1 MTYCVATVAKD
12 GIVFV
17 SDSRTNAGVNNVS
30 TYSKMYNFGIPGERQ
45 FVVMSSGN
53 LATSQAVIAQIKRDI
68 KNGADENLL
77 NIENVID
84 AAEYVGN
91 VSRAQQEKNATV
103 GGTTN
108 FESNFIIGGQVSGH
122 QPACYMIYPQGN
134 YITTS
139 NDTPYLQ
146 IGESSY
152 GKPILDRIITHN
164 SSLETAAM
172 CSLVSMDSTMRSN
185 LTVGPPIEL
194 RIYDKDS
201 FQPGR
206 YYRFDEDSE
215 YLRGLTK
222 AWDKS
227 LKEAFKSL
235 PPVAWSSNWD
245 QPEENPDDA
254 VKQQQQQQYQQQ
266 QDQLQ

>member
-1 MTYCVATVAKD
+1 MTYCVAAELKD

-45 FVVMSSGN
+45 YVVMTSGN
-53 LATSQAVIAQIKRDI
+53 LATSQAVMAQIKRDI
-68 KNGADENLL
+68 KHATTENLL
-77 NIENVID
+77 STENVID
-84 AAEYVGN
+84 AAEYIGN
-91 VSRAQQEKNATV
+91 VSRAQQEKNSGV

-108 FESNFIIGGQVSGH
+108 FESSFIIGGQVRGH
-122 QPACYMIYPQGN
+122 QPACYMVYPQGN

-152 GKPILDRIITHN
+152 GKPILDRIISRD

-201 FQPGR
+201 FLPGR

-245 QPEENPDDA
+245 QSEEDLND
-254 VKQQQQQQYQQQ
+254 VTEQQQQYQQQ
-266 QDQLQ
+266 QDQFQ